1 MTKNKNII
9 YTAGCHGNFIKY
21 LFDCHDANK
30 ILPAPFNLNGNSHL
44 RADMEERNINFEVC
58 SNKFDKARLTQYK
71 TSENYAIVWQGFD
84 SFFYAMSAY
93 TDRGGVLERS
103 GIALMEED
111 LAHYQDIYGT
121 EVHIGK
127 FLKEQLN
134 YDMDLHGQPPRGVL
148 RNYFLMSFYTH
159 FDHVLWARNN
169 ELQKTEYRKIQ
180 LSDILDANTL
190 KSCLRGIFG
199 SSLDIDDVHE
209 TFMSRNLAYQ
219 QLQLVS
225 SVLDDLAYK
234 KDSKKISGLNVIS
247 EAYILFRLEV
257 EHFDIPFHVG
267 NDFFKNTQDIAD
279 YVDHFPG
286 YMRRPNNLFHL
297 HYKHYQK
304 GKF

>member
-1 MTKNKNII
+1 MDRKIF

-21 LFDCHDANK
+21 LFDCYDAGK
-30 ILPAPFNLNGNSHL
+30 MLPTPFNENGNSHL
-44 RADMEERNINFEVC
+44 RADTNNNMNFDVC
-58 SNKFDKARLTQYK
+58 HCYGDNASIMHGNTL
-71 TSENYAIVWQGFD
+71 NGYAIVWQGFD

-93 TDRGGVLERS
+93 TDRGGALERS

-127 FLKEQLN
+127 SLKEQLN

-159 FDHVLWARNN
+159 FNHVLWTRNN

-190 KSCLRGIFG
+190 KSCLREIFG

-286 YMRRPNNLFHL
+286 YMKRPNNLFHL
-297 HYKHYQK
+297 HYKHYPK